1 MCPHFILLFQRLQ
14 HRMRLQ
20 RFKILRQHAAG
31 EAGHLSARRR
41 VLSAETL
48 QLIQL
53 LRLARLA
60 LRSFPQHSQRP
71 DFERIPK
78 TDAVRHC
85 LGAFR
90 VFSVFFLLK
99 IFALQAVQRVG
110 SRQSPRQIRIQLIQI
125 PLQAVLDAVCDNRAE
140 PIHPKSFPE
149 ILRELFVLSQF
160 NLEQLL
166 DGMLLQH
173 KIVDYRGAEQH
184 TASQKTPL

>member
-1 MCPHFILLFQRLQ
+1 M
-14 HRMRLQ
+14 
-20 RFKILRQHAAG
+20 
-31 EAGHLSARRR
+31 
-41 VLSAETL
+41 
-48 QLIQL
+48 
-53 LRLARLA
+53 
-60 LRSFPQHSQRP
+60 
-71 DFERIPK
+71 
-78 TDAVRHC
+78 
-85 LGAFR
+85 
-90 VFSVFFLLK
+90 
-99 IFALQAVQRVG
+99 QRVG